1 LRAMVYNGVVLV
13 LLDLVEYAVKLAGE
27 LGASYSEARYHGING
42 FDIYTRNGNII
53 GSGTSSRVGI
63 AVRVVVNGAL
73 GFASTPELTRESVR
87 RIVEKAVSQA
97 RSFSRLVKNPLK
109 PDESRLGRAKYS
121 VAPRKPFDALSL
133 EEKTGYLV
141 ELWEAVQGSTREAR
155 IPVLTVRYSEW
166 VEEKIIVNS
175 DGGYVESSIPRIT
188 MFYNMVVSS
197 PVKGSIQRWEQ
208 LGGSG
213 GLELLD
219 NWRLSEKLPSEA
231 AKYEEILFKAVPPP
245 QDPVDVIVG
254 SEIVGLIVHESCG
267 HPSEADRIMG
277 REAAQAGKSFI
288 KPGMLGERIG
298 NEYATVIDDPTIPG
312 SYGFYL
318 YDDETVPARAR
329 YLYKEGL
336 INEHLQNRFTA
347 PFYNT
352 LSNGAARAMDYTSE
366 PIIRMANTYLKPGDM
381 SFEELLESVR
391 RGVYIKSYMEWNI
404 DDERWSQRY
413 VGLEAYLIENGEL
426 KEYVRNPVLE
436 VTTRSFY
443 SSIDGVDRNLEFYAG
458 TCGKGEPSQGV
469 PVWFGGPNVKLKNI
483 RLRTTVG

>member
-1 LRAMVYNGVVLV
+1 M
-13 LLDLVEYAVKLAGE
+13 LDLVEYAVKLAGD

-42 FDIYTRNGNII
+42 FTIYTRNGNVI
-53 GSGTSSRVGI
+53 GSGITSRRGI

-73 GFASTPELTRESVR
+73 GFAATPELTRDGVR
-87 RIVEKAVSQA
+87 KTVEKAVSLAKAVSQ
-97 RSFSRLVKNPLK
+97 LMKKPLK
-109 PDESRLGRAKYS
+109 QDDSRLGRARYS
-121 VAPRKPFDALSL
+121 VVAGKPFDSIPLD
-133 EEKTGYLV
+133 EKVNYMT
-141 ELWEAVQGSTREAR
+141 ELWKTIQGSTKEAR
-155 IPVLTVRYSEW
+155 IPVLTVTYNEW
-166 VEEKIIVNS
+166 TEEKTIVNS

-188 MFYNMVVSS
+188 MYYNLVVTS
-197 PVKGSIQRWEQ
+197 PVKGSLQRWEQ

-213 GLELLD
+213 GLELLEK
-219 NWRLSEKLPSEA
+219 WRLHEKLPEEVGR
-231 AKYEEILFKAVPPP
+231 YEEILFKAVPPP
-245 QDPVDVIVG
+245 TDPVDVIVG
-254 SEIVGLIVHESCG
+254 SEIVGLVVHESCG

-288 KPGMLGERIG
+288 KPGMQGSRIG

-318 YDDETVPARAR
+318 YDDEAVPARAR
-329 YLYKEGL
+329 YLYKEGV
-336 INEHLQNRFTA
+336 IYEHLQNRFTA
-347 PFYNT
+347 PLYNT
-352 LSNGAARAMDYTSE
+352 RSNGAARAMDYASE

-381 SFEELLESVR
+381 SFEELLESVK

-413 VGLEAYLIENGEL
+413 VGLEAYMIENGEL

-436 VTTRSFY
+436 VTTKSFY

-483 RLRTTVG
+483 RLRSTVG